1 MLDHTGETV
10 RIEPMGILKLEKWF
24 VLLQDQL
31 NNVVKN
37 WCDKNHILVNRKI
50 HIDQGLRVTSI

>member
-1 MLDHTGETV
+1 
-10 RIEPMGILKLEKWF
+10 MGILKLEKWF

-50 HIDQGLRVTSI
+50 YIDQGLSVTSI